1 MTETAETHAAPAAPA
16 PAHETEE
23 KVKIEDITDKDE
35 DHSDDEPPGLESEP
49 QAGAAQAG
57 QDKAA
62 KQSKT
67 EKKSRKAIQKL
78 GMKPVS
84 GIIRVTVKKA
94 KSMLFVITKP
104 DVFKSPNSDTYIIF
118 GEAKIE
124 DMNQRNMTDELDKWQ
139 AAPTTAAPVSTGGA
153 AAEKAAA
160 PAESDEPVDET
171 GVSPTD
177 IELVVSQTKAT
188 RSAAVKALKA
198 HNGDIVNA
206 IMELTM

>member
-1 MTETAETHAAPAAPA
+1 MTETEG
-16 PAHETEE
+16 
-23 KVKIEDITDKDE
+23 VKIEEIHDE
-35 DHSDDEPPGLESEP
+35 KKEESSSDDEPPGLEEAP
-49 QAGAAQAG
+49 TGGDQAG

-62 KQSKT
+62 KQSRS
-67 EKKSRKAIQKL
+67 EKKTRKAIQKL

-84 GIIRVTVKKA
+84 GIIRVTVKKS
-94 KSMLFVITKP
+94 KGMLFVITKP

-124 DMNQRNMTDELDKWQ
+124 DTTQRDIDREVQKWNPE
-139 AAPTTAAPVSTGGA
+139 AAPA
-153 AAEKAAA
+153 AAAAAGSEAAA
-160 PAESDEPVDET
+160 PASSAAKPAEPEGPVDET

-177 IELVVSQTKAT
+177 IELVMSQTKAS
-188 RSAAVKALKA
+188 RGAAVRALKN